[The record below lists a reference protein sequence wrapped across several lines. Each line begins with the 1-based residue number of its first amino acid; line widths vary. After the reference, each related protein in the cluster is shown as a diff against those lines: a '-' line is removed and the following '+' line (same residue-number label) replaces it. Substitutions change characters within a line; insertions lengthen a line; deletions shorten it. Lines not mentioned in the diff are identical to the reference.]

1 MLLWLS
7 TVSTDYSGKVLFDS
21 VKRVSAVNG
30 TVILG
35 NKGNV
40 ARLPTLQ
47 TAICFCL
54 LCLCREENSL
64 VEQFVFEALVVFVES
79 LGLAH
84 SDERSLGKDCH

>member
-21 VKRVSAVNG
+21 VKRVSTVNG
-30 TVILG
+30 TLIL
-35 NKGNV
+35 GNV